1 MKRRPSAAGGAPAS
15 PSARSTENYWI
26 LDRGQIECLAS
37 APRQDVVDRLAA
49 VGPLSVRELAQAL
62 GRQPSAL
69 YHHLAK
75 LSAADLVV
83 EAGTRVVNRRTE
95 RLWATPSPRM
105 RLRRALSEPLL
116 RKLTPRVVA
125 ALGRQLGRDFAA
137 GIALPCVETGGPS
150 RNLGF
155 FRLVGRPSPRGL
167 ERINECLGEIAE
179 ILWRDVAPGAPLLA
193 FGWTMAPLHGAGEGR
208 PRRRPKRRRP
218 AGSKG
223 AK

>member
-1 MKRRPSAAGGAPAS
+1 MKRRPNAAVGAPAA
-15 PSARSTENYWI
+15 PPARSTESYWI

-49 VGPLSVRELAQAL
+49 AGPLSVRELAGAL
-62 GRQPSAL
+62 GRRPSAL

-75 LSAADLVV
+75 LSAQRLVV

-105 RLRRALSEPLL
+105 RLRRALSEPTL

-125 ALGRQLGRDFAA
+125 AMGRQLGRDFAG
-137 GIALPCVETGGPS
+137 GIALPCVETGGPR

-155 FRLVGRPSPRGL
+155 FRLVGQPSPLGL
-167 ERINECLGEIAE
+167 ERINESLGEIAE
-179 ILWRDVAPGAPLLA
+179 ILWRDVDPGAPLVA
-193 FGWTMAPLHGAGEGR
+193 FGWTMAPIRKAGETR
-208 PRRRPKRRRP
+208 ARKHRRTR
-218 AGSKG
+218 SKG
-223 AK
+223 TK